1 MAKKEK
7 SILETIKDNIQ
18 KNVKGAHASVL
29 ADSDIASEREW
40 IKTPALDLN
49 RILSG
54 SIFKGIPSKCLVGI
68 VGPEHTMK
76 SSFMVLC
83 MVEAQKMGYT
93 PVIIDTEGG
102 ISDVFCKRWGLN
114 LNDALYV
121 YTPWVEEVISTLGQ
135 IHGTGEKFIIGLDS
149 VGGLDR
155 LKTIQDA
162 AKGDPKQDQG
172 LLQKDIRRLLKL
184 LLNICIS
191 QNSIGIACGHL
202 YGSPGGS
209 VPLPDQVGG
218 GKAMRYFPRILINL
232 KREYMREGGEKTG
245 QIIGTRLRASTL
257 KNHMYPPFQEALV
270 DIDYQSGID
279 PYAGLFNIAKD
290 TGYVVQSGSWFEVAG
305 EKVQGADNAAK
316 LLFEDMADTLLKELD
331 DVVAKTGYS
340 TVNREIEAAEELIKE
355 TSKKSE
361 KEPQGTSSRKLNST
375 VRIKK

>member
-1 MAKKEK
+1 MAKEEK
-7 SILETIKDNIQ
+7 SLLEKIRDSIQ

-40 IKTPALDLN
+40 IQTPALDLN

-114 LNDALYV
+114 LKEALYV

-135 IHGTGEKFIIGLDS
+135 IHGQGEKFIIGVDS

-155 LKTIQDA
+155 LKTIVDA

-172 LLQKDIRRLLKL
+172 LLQKDIRRMLKL

-202 YGSPGGS
+202 YGTPGS
-209 VPLPDQVGG
+209 TVPLPDQVGG
-218 GKAMRYFPRILINL
+218 GKAMRYFPRILVNL
-232 KREYMREGGEKTG
+232 KREYIREGGEKTG
-245 QIIGTRLRASTL
+245 QIVGTRLRASTL

-270 DIDYQSGID
+270 DIDYTHGID
-279 PYAGLFNIAKD
+279 PYAGLFKIAED
-290 TGYVVQSGSWFEVAG
+290 TGYVVKSGSWYEVSG
-305 EKVQGADNAAK
+305 EKVQGAEAAAK
-316 LLFEDMADTLLKELD
+316 LLFQDMSEKLLNELD
-331 DVVAKTGYS
+331 AVVAKTGYS
-340 TVNREIEAAEELIKE
+340 TVNREIEAAEELIE
-355 TSKKSE
+355 EIE
-361 KEPQGTSSRKLNST
+361 KEPSATSSRKINSKVKT
-375 VRIKK
+375 K